1 MELLEKNKNYA
12 GKETYQKVAFYHG
25 VALFIDNDYSAAL
38 NAFEKSLKNALN
50 NTFKVRAQFWKAE
63 SQYRLNRFDM
73 ALKSFEE
80 FRNTPSAKDV
90 EEYDQLEYNLGYCHF
105 KQKDYSNASAA
116 FKRATQSNTLDN
128 AMKTD
133 ALMRLGDSYFV
144 SSNYKLAL
152 SSYNKASKVNGPERD
167 YAAFQKAMSQGFL
180 GNSISK
186 IDGLS
191 QFVSRYPKSS
201 LRDDALF
208 ELGNTYVKTNR
219 EAMGLQTYENLIKT
233 FP

>member
-1 MELLEKNKNYA
+1 M
-12 GKETYQKVAFYHG
+12 
-25 VALFIDNDYSAAL
+25 LFRS
-38 NAFEKSLKNALN
+38 
-50 NTFKVRAQFWKAE
+50 
-63 SQYRLNRFDM
+63 
-73 ALKSFEE
+73 
-80 FRNTPSAKDV
+80 
-90 EEYDQLEYNLGYCHF
+90 
-105 KQKDYSNASAA
+105 
-116 FKRATQSNTLDN
+116 
-128 AMKTD
+128 
-133 ALMRLGDSYFV
+133 MRLGDSYFV

-180 GNSISK
+180 GNSTSK
-186 IDGLS
+186 IDGIS

-233 FP
+233 FPKSKFAPQAQLRQGLVHYNASRNERALEKLKGVVSTYPKSQEAQQAVSTIKLVYVDMGKVSEYAAWARNVDIVEVSDSELDDASFEAAQRK